1 MGSFTSLFPFT
12 GNDQLPGTQTGACWD
27 GGLWIYPS
35 LLLLG
40 KGSGFVGLLTSVLL
54 RMAWSL
60 HPVRLEI
67 HMERVGNSRK
77 TSEIHMEYV
86 GNSPTTSFIDN
97 KNPPVVE
104 FQSR

>member
-12 GNDQLPGTQTGACWD
+12 GNDQLSGAQTGACWD
-27 GGLWIYPS
+27 GGLWIDPS
-35 LLLLG
+35 LPLLG
-40 KGSGFVGLLTSVLL
+40 KGSGFVGLLTSVPLQ
-54 RMAWSL
+54 MAWSL

-77 TSEIHMEYV
+77 TLEIHMEHV
-86 GNSPTTSFIDN
+86 GSSPTTSFIDN
-97 KNPPVVE
+97 KNPRVVE